1 MTKYLKIQGI
11 MTRQTMTFQV
21 ILLVNILP
29 QVLQSFI
36 TSSISGR
43 SAPPSV
49 PPKDYS
55 VRNLPPLPEDPV
67 PPPRRKRSIAEFQN
81 IDASR

>member
-1 MTKYLKIQGI
+1 M
-11 MTRQTMTFQV
+11 
-21 ILLVNILP
+21 NILP

-55 VRNLPPLPEDPV
+55 VRDLPPLPEDPV
-67 PPPRRKRSIAEFQN
+67 LSRRRNRSTTEFQS
-81 IDASR
+81 IDAANKNSPDTQS

>member
-1 MTKYLKIQGI
+1 MN
-11 MTRQTMTFQV
+11 
-21 ILLVNILP
+21 ILL
-29 QVLQSFI
+29 QVLHAFI

-55 VRNLPPLPEDPV
+55 VRDLPPLPEDTV
-67 PPPRRKRSIAEFQN
+67 LSLRRNRSTTEFQN
-81 IDASR
+81 INASQKSSPDTQSDA